1 MQTGVQQ
8 SLGNYGSQPIYPS
21 ISGPISGSY
30 SNLLPVIQTSSYDP
44 VSNDQ
49 SILLTKVMDE
59 EDRDGKDETFLD
71 KIVLKNILENKMKF
85 SLI

>member
-21 ISGPISGSY
+21 ISGGY